1 MKIPSC
7 HLWYLV
13 DRTSSWNSGTVK
25 KRHGKR
31 LEDRFPCF
39 SLPIS
44 VSTRETTLGQ
54 VVRSVY
60 DASFHAF
67 HRFIDKTSFRGT
79 RADASDCLRS
89 TRAAQEWNA
98 RTSVASYVSNAS
110 RSVRPRILRHSK
122 GAKSILNRWS
132 NKCVSASIS
141 RELKP
146 REFQLQSAARNLCEN
161 LSRRFFAHRGLTWWI
176 ESVLPRNSKEVC
188 KFLWIYDPRSFR
200 ESINRNRKADEFE
213 KVIRL
218 VGDFILRVYKIIS
231 RSLNSTV

>member
-54 VVRSVY
+54 VVRSVN

-132 NKCVSASIS
+132 NKCVCASIS
-141 RELKP
+141 CESNLASLSSKVWFESCAKICRGDSLRIEDYRGELKVYCLEI
-146 REFQLQSAARNLCEN
+146 RRKLVNFFESMTQEDFVNRSIAIEKLMNLKKW
-161 LSRRFFAHRGLTWWI
+161 F
-176 ESVLPRNSKEVC
+176 
-188 KFLWIYDPRSFR
+188 D
-200 ESINRNRKADEFE
+200 
-213 KVIRL
+213 
-218 VGDFILRVYKIIS
+218 
-231 RSLNSTV
+231 